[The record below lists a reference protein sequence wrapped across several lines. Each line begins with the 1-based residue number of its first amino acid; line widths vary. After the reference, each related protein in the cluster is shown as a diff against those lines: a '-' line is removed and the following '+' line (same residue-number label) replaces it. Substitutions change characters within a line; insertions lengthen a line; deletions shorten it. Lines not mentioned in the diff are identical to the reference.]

1 MPFKS
6 EKQRRY
12 MFKFLPDIAKRW
24 AEEGRAYIRK
34 KKPNKSKDKKK

>member
-12 MFKFLPDIAKRW
+12 MWKYHPEIAKRW
-24 AEEGRAYIRK
+24 AEKYGSKIAPKKHK
-34 KKPNKSKDKKK
+34 KKK